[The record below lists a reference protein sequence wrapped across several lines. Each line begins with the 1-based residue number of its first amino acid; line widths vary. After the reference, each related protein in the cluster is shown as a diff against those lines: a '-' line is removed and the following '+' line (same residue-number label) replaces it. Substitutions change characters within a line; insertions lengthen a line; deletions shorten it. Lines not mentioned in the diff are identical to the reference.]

1 MTSPSVPGT
10 YGVASQLLAELT
22 ARGWSL
28 AVAESLTGGLL
39 TSAIVE
45 IPGASASLRGGVV
58 AYDTRIKQTVLG
70 VSRQLLDDGGPVQ
83 PEVAAQMAR
92 GVRAALAVDGADAE
106 VGIATTG
113 IAGPVSPDR
122 KPVGTVDLAV
132 AVPGRTRT
140 ERHVF
145 RGDRDAI
152 RAQAAAR
159 ALELAL
165 ETIRACV
172 TDR

>member
-10 YGVASQLLAELT
+10 FAVASQLLAELQ

-45 IPGASASLRGGVV
+45 IPGASASLRGAVV
-58 AYDTRIKQTVLG
+58 AYDTRIKHAVLG
-70 VSRQLLDDGGPVQ
+70 VSQTLLDAGGPVQ

-92 GVRAALAVDGADAE
+92 GARRALAVEGEEAH
-106 VGIATTG
+106 VGLATTG
-113 IAGPVSPDR
+113 IAGPVSPDG

-132 AVPGRTRT
+132 ALPGATYT

-152 RAQAAAR
+152 RAQAAGR
-159 ALELAL
+159 ALEFAL
-165 ETIRACV
+165 EAVRDRV
-172 TDR
+172 TGA